1 MTPLITPADIVAQ
14 TVISVNA
21 EPHKLAQAI
30 PLAQGKHLRP
40 LLGLQL
46 FDELLAFADSAPAYP
61 TARDPASL
69 AAYDAARAAWL
80 LAVADEPLL
89 ALLTEATPM
98 LCAWA
103 VVEAWPSL
111 LGHITPAGVV
121 IKTGKSEGTSSADVT
136 LTTTMFTGLQGTAI
150 FRGEELDRW
159 LKKNRT
165 KYAEFLPLTPA
176 PTGRMPIG
184 GICFGD

>member
-1 MTPLITPADIVAQ
+1 MTHLITPDDIVAQ
-14 TVISVNA
+14 TVISVST

-40 LLGLQL
+40 LLGLPL
-46 FDELLAFADSAPAYP
+46 FDELLAFAGTAPDLPA
-61 TARDPASL
+61 TRDAAAL
-69 AAYDAARAAWL
+69 AAYATARAAWL
-80 LAVADEPLL
+80 LAVELDPLFALL
-89 ALLTEATPM
+89 AEAKPM

-136 LTTTMFTGLQGTAI
+136 LAALMFSGIQETAI
-150 FRGEELDRW
+150 FRSAELGRW
-159 LKKNRT
+159 LARNRAR
-165 KYAEFLPLTPA
+165 YAGFLPTAPA
-176 PTGRMPIG
+176 PTGRLPIG
-184 GICFGD
+184 GVCFA